1 MPPAADAQQL
11 YQDGRLADA
20 IAAVSDALRDDPTD
34 VHGRTFLFELLCFSG
49 AYDRARKQLDAI
61 ASSDPEAHLST
72 AWYQEALHAEEQR
85 QEMFRTGNL
94 TETGGQSAGRSGSL
108 NGDSFEDMRD
118 ADPRIGARLETIVG
132 GRYAWIPYEHLA
144 RVSIEPPQRLRD
156 LFWIPAEIE
165 GASGLGSQTNEV
177 LLPVMTP
184 LASQHPD
191 ELVRLGRAT
200 EWEVLESGQEAPVGQ
215 KLLLVDG
222 EEYPLLEVREL
233 LFDVAS

>member
-1 MPPAADAQQL
+1 MPSAADAQEL
-11 YQDGRLADA
+11 YRDGRLADA
-20 IAAVSDALRDDPTD
+20 ITALGEALRDDPTD
-34 VHGRTFLFELLCFSG
+34 LGGRTFLFELLCFSG

-94 TETGGQSAGRSGSL
+94 PETGGPSTGVAGSL
-108 NGDSFEDMRD
+108 NGDSFEDLRD
-118 ADPRIGARLETIVG
+118 ADSRVGARLETIVG
-132 GRYAWIPYEHLA
+132 GRYAWVPFEHLA
-144 RVSIEPPQRLRD
+144 RVTIEPPQRLRD

-165 GASGLGSQTNEV
+165 GAASLGSQTNDV
-177 LLPVMTP
+177 LVPVMTP
-184 LASQHPD
+184 SASQHPD
-191 ELVRLGRAT
+191 ELVRLGRVT
-200 EWEVLESGQEAPVGQ
+200 EWEELESGEEAPVGQ

-233 LFDVAS
+233 LFDAAS